1 MTTRITRAGSENV
14 YRAAQAWVAAALR
27 DDSSL
32 FTPGNPIWTVRWLRE
47 LRELRERL
55 LDRPDT
61 SKRKFLEKLR
71 DQLDPTTPAQVH
83 QLMAE
88 AIYFHRLIVSTRD
101 GRAKRRDIETVL
113 GWSSSPVAIPE
124 PLVQGLTPG
133 IANTGQYFHV
143 KRPNQ
148 IGFLVEFA
156 EQWKEQL
163 DSGEQVKL
171 LDDPW
176 AFKSFVM
183 EREFRSSTLRDEPN
197 SYRAQREALLHLVF
211 PDVFEPI
218 VSSNHKRWIAGVF
231 SKFVEEPAEDV
242 DRVLAQ
248 VRPEIEARYGNVDY
262 VHYRPEVRSLW
273 DDRYS
278 ADLWGGYVL
287 RAREFCDAG
296 RLEVEEIEY
305 KLDIGG
311 RLAAARQAVMDEA
324 EGWADLVKRGIGGN
338 LVHRVGQAKFRDW
351 LDGSPDESLFA
362 LQMLWEGDEDNPDER
377 IDAFCELLPPHA
389 SSGPG
394 SRTTLSSVLLMGL
407 DVEQYPPF
415 RVNAFNSG
423 YRQTGYGEPGDGA
436 SEAELYEWA
445 LDFLDRFIEEASNRG
460 LEMRHRLDAQSVVW
474 TLARERDEHSAD
486 GPVEDEDAE
495 PAPAPTLEPDLE
507 TLGAKIHLPVSFLE
521 NIRVLLEDKRQV
533 IFQGPPGTGK
543 TFVAQALAETLAG
556 SRDRVTLVQFHPDYA
571 YERFIQGYR
580 PRSLPGGQI
589 TWEIQKGTLLRAAER
604 EQNEP
609 GSAHYLVIDEIN
621 RGNLAKVF
629 GELYFLLEY
638 RDRDMQLHYSEEP
651 FSLPKNLY
659 IIGTMNT
666 ADRSIALVD
675 LALRRRFHFV
685 EFHPDDDPIKELL
698 RRYLEEKSPG
708 LEWVAGVVERANELL
723 REDRHAAIGP
733 SYFMKP
739 GLNEGDV
746 KRIWEHNVRP
756 YIQELLFSYGENR
769 MEEFTLENL
778 RRGRAPGPPQEDDQA
793 SVDETAPTG

>member
-1 MTTRITRAGSENV
+1 MGTRITRAGSENV
-14 YRAAQAWVAAALR
+14 YRAAQAWVDSALR
-27 DDSSL
+27 SDSSI

-47 LRELRERL
+47 LRERF

-71 DQLDPTTPAQVH
+71 DQLDSTTPPQVH

-101 GRAKRRDIETVL
+101 GSAKRRDMETVL

-133 IANTGQYFHV
+133 IANTGQYFNV

-163 DSGEQVKL
+163 DAGEQDRL
-171 LDDPW
+171 LDDAW

-183 EREFRSSTLRDEPN
+183 EREFRSRTLTDEPN

-218 VSSNHKRWIAGVF
+218 VSTNHKHWIAGAF
-231 SKFVEEPAEDV
+231 AKFAEEPAEDV
-242 DRVLAQ
+242 DRLLAQ
-248 VRPEIEARYGNVDY
+248 VRPEIEARYGNIDY
-262 VHYRPEVRSLW
+262 VHYQPEVRSLW
-273 DDRYS
+273 DDGYS
-278 ADLWGGYVL
+278 ADLWGGFVR
-287 RAREFCDAG
+287 RAREYVDAG
-296 RLEVEEIEY
+296 RLEEEEIEY
-305 KLDIGG
+305 KLDIGS
-311 RLAAARQAVMDEA
+311 RLAAARQAVMEEA
-324 EGWADLVKRGIGGN
+324 EGWADLVKRGIAGN
-338 LVHRVGQAKFRDW
+338 LVFSIELAKFRGW
-351 LDGSPDESLFA
+351 LDESPDESLFA
-362 LQMLWEGDEDNPDER
+362 LQMLWEGDEDNPGER
-377 IDAFCELLPPHA
+377 IDAFCELLPPRV

-394 SRTTLSSVLLMGL
+394 TRTTLASVLLMGL

-415 RVNAFNSG
+415 RVGVLNSG
-423 YRQTGYGEPGDGA
+423 YRQTGHGEPGDGA

-445 LDFLDRFIEEASNRG
+445 LDFLDQFVEEASNRG
-460 LEMRHRLDAQSVVW
+460 LEMRHRLDAQSVAW
-474 TLARERDEHSAD
+474 ALAQGRVEPTEDGQIEDEGD
-486 GPVEDEDAE
+486 GPRTS
-495 PAPAPTLEPDLE
+495 PTVEPDLE
-507 TLGAKIHLPVSFLE
+507 TLGAKTHLPVSFLE
-521 NIRVLLEDKRQV
+521 NIRALLEDKRQV

-543 TFVAQALAETLAG
+543 TFVAQALAEALAG

-571 YERFIQGYR
+571 YEQFIQGYR

-589 TWEIQKGTLLRAAER
+589 TWEVQKGTLLRAAER
-604 EQNEP
+604 ARDEP
-609 GSAHYLVIDEIN
+609 GARHYLVIDEIN

-629 GELYFLLEY
+629 GELYFLLKY
-638 RDRDMQLHYSEEP
+638 RDREMQLHYSEEP
-651 FSLPKNLY
+651 FSLPQNLH

-685 EFHPDDDPIKELL
+685 EFHPDDDPIRGLL
-698 RRYLEEKSPG
+698 RRYLEERSPG

-723 REDRHAAIGP
+723 WEDRHAAIGP

-756 YIQELLFSYGENR
+756 YIQELLFSYGGDR

-778 RRGRAPGPPQEDDQA
+778 RRGRATGPPREDGEA
-793 SVDETAPTG
+793 GGGETASGQ

>member
-1 MTTRITRAGSENV
+1 MGTRITREGSENV
-14 YRAAQAWVAAALR
+14 YGAAQAWVDAALR
-27 DDSSL
+27 NDSSL
-32 FTPGNPIWTVRWLRE
+32 FTPGEPIWTARWLRD
-47 LRELRERL
+47 LRERF
-55 LDRPDT
+55 LDKPDT

-71 DQLDPTTPAQVH
+71 DQLDPTTPPQVH

-88 AIYFHRLIVSTRD
+88 AIYFHRLIVTTRD

-124 PLVQGLTPG
+124 PLVQGFTPG

-163 DSGEQVKL
+163 EAGEQARL

-176 AFKSFVM
+176 AFKTFVM
-183 EREFRSSTLRDEPN
+183 EREFRSRTLTDEPN

-211 PDVFEPI
+211 PDVFEGM
-218 VSSNHKRWIAGVF
+218 VSTNHKRWIAGAF
-231 SKFVEEPAEDV
+231 AKLVEEPAEDV
-242 DRVLAQ
+242 DRLLAQ
-248 VRPEIEARYGNVDY
+248 IRPEIEARYGNVDY
-262 VHYRPEVRSLW
+262 VHYQPEVRSLW
-273 DDRYS
+273 DDGYS
-278 ADLWGGYVL
+278 ADLWGGFVR
-287 RAREFCDAG
+287 RAREYVETG
-296 RLEVEEIEY
+296 RLEDEEIDY
-305 KLDIGG
+305 KLDIGSK
-311 RLAAARQAVMDEA
+311 LAAARQAAVEEA
-324 EGWADLVKRGIGGN
+324 EGWADLVKRGVAGN
-338 LVHRVGQAKFRDW
+338 LVFRVSQAKIRGW
-351 LDGSPDESLFA
+351 VDGSPDDA
-362 LQMLWEGDEDNPDER
+362 LAALKTLWAPEDLDYTER
-377 IDAFCELLPPHA
+377 ITRFCQLLPREVV
-389 SSGPG
+389 SGTG
-394 SRTTLSSVLLMGL
+394 SRMSVISVLLMGL
-407 DVEQYPPF
+407 DAERYPPC
-415 RVNAFNSG
+415 RVGVFTPA
-423 YRQTGYGEPGDGA
+423 YQATEYEEPKPDWDEAAIYGH
-436 SEAELYEWA
+436 A
-445 LDFLDRFIEEASNRG
+445 LGFLDRFIEEAAARG

-474 TLARERDEHSAD
+474 ALTQGRDDSIED
-486 GPVEDEDAE
+486 GQVEGEE
-495 PAPAPTLEPDLE
+495 KGPSTAPTVEPDLDALASM
-507 TLGAKIHLPVSFLE
+507 THLPVSFLE
-521 NIRVLLEDKRQV
+521 NIRFLLEDKRQV

-556 SRDRVTLVQFHPDYA
+556 SRDRITLVQFHPDYA
-571 YERFIQGYR
+571 YEQFIQGYR

-589 TWEIQKGTLLRAAER
+589 TWEVQKGTLLRAAER
-604 EQNEP
+604 ARNEP

-638 RDRDMQLHYSEEP
+638 RDKEMQLHYSEEP
-651 FSLPKNLY
+651 FSLPQNLH

-685 EFHPDDDPIKELL
+685 EFHPDDDPIKGLL
-698 RRYLEEKSPG
+698 RRYLEQRSPEM
-708 LEWVAGVVERANELL
+708 EWVAGVVERANERL

-746 KRIWEHNVRP
+746 ERIWTHNVRP
-756 YIQELLFSYGENR
+756 YIQELLFSYGGDR

-778 RRGRAPGPPQEDDQA
+778 RRGKEAGTHEDGDQG
-793 SVDETAPTG
+793 SDNETASDQ

>member
-1 MTTRITRAGSENV
+1 MTTRITREGSENV
-14 YRAAQAWVAAALR
+14 YRAAQAWVDAALR

-32 FTPGNPIWTVRWLRE
+32 FTPGNLIWTVRWLRE
-47 LRELRERL
+47 LRERF

-101 GRAKRRDIETVL
+101 GSAKRRDIETVL

-124 PLVQGLTPG
+124 PLAQGLTPG

-163 DSGEQVKL
+163 DAGEQDRL
-171 LDDPW
+171 LDDAW

-183 EREFRSSTLRDEPN
+183 EREFRSRTLTDEPN

-218 VSSNHKRWIAGVF
+218 VSTNHKHWIAGTF
-231 SKFVEEPAEDV
+231 AKFAEEPAEDV
-242 DRVLAQ
+242 DRLLAQ
-248 VRPEIEARYGNVDY
+248 VRPEIEARYGNIDY
-262 VHYRPEVRSLW
+262 VHYQPEVRSLW
-273 DDRYS
+273 DDGYS
-278 ADLWGGYVL
+278 ADLWGGFVR
-287 RAREFCDAG
+287 RAREYCDTG
-296 RLEVEEIEY
+296 RLEVEEITY
-305 KLDIGG
+305 KLDMGG
-311 RLAAARQAVMDEA
+311 RLAAARQAVLDEA

-351 LDGSPDESLFA
+351 LDESPDESLFA
-362 LQMLWEGDEDNPDER
+362 LQMLWAGDEDNPGER
-377 IDAFCELLPPHA
+377 IDAFCELLPSQA

-394 SRTTLSSVLLMGL
+394 SRTTLASVLLMGL

-415 RVNAFNSG
+415 RVGVFNSG
-423 YRQTGYGEPGDGA
+423 YRQTGHGEPGDGA

-445 LDFLDRFIEEASNRG
+445 LDFLDQFVEEASNRG
-460 LEMRHRLDAQSVVW
+460 LELRHRLDAQSVAW
-474 TLARERDEHSAD
+474 ALAQGRVESTEDGQFEDEED
-486 GPVEDEDAE
+486 GPLTV
-495 PAPAPTLEPDLE
+495 PAVEPDLE
-507 TLGAKIHLPVSFLE
+507 TLGAKTHLPVSFLE

-543 TFVAQALAETLAG
+543 TFVAQELAETLAG

-571 YERFIQGYR
+571 YEQFIQGYR

-589 TWEIQKGTLLRAAER
+589 TWEIQNGTLLRAAER
-604 EQNEP
+604 ARNEP
-609 GSAHYLVIDEIN
+609 GAHHYLVIDEIN

-638 RDRDMQLHYSEEP
+638 RDREMQLHYSEEP
-651 FSLPKNLY
+651 FSLPQNLH

-685 EFHPDDDPIKELL
+685 EFHPDDDRIRGML

-708 LEWVAGVVERANELL
+708 MEWVAGMVERANELL

-746 KRIWEHNVRP
+746 ERIWEHNVRP

-778 RRGRAPGPPQEDDQA
+778 RRGRATGPPREDGEA
-793 SVDETAPTG
+793 GGGETASGQ

>member
-1 MTTRITRAGSENV
+1 MSTRITREGSENV
-14 YRAAQAWVAAALR
+14 YAAAQAWVDAALR
-27 DDSSL
+27 SDSSL
-32 FTPGNPIWTVRWLRE
+32 FTPGEPIWTVRRLG
-47 LRELRERL
+47 ELRERF
-55 LDRPDT
+55 LDKPDT

-71 DQLDPTTPAQVH
+71 DQLDPSTPPQVH

-148 IGFLVEFA
+148 IGFLLEFA

-163 DSGEQVKL
+163 DAGEQAKL

-176 AFKSFVM
+176 TFKSFVM
-183 EREFRSSTLRDEPN
+183 EREFRGQTLTDEPN

-211 PDVFEPI
+211 PDVFEPM
-218 VSSNHKRWIAGVF
+218 VSTNHKRWIAGTF
-231 SKFVEEPAEDV
+231 AKLVEEPAEDV
-242 DRVLAQ
+242 DRLLAQ
-248 VRPEIEARYGNVDY
+248 IRPEIEARYGAGDY
-262 VHYRPEVRSLW
+262 VHYQPEVRSLW

-278 ADLWGGYVL
+278 ADLWDGFVR
-287 RAREFCDAG
+287 RAKEYCDSG

-305 KLDIGG
+305 KLDIGS
-311 RLAAARQAVMDEA
+311 RLAEARRAVLDEA
-324 EGWADLVKRGIGGN
+324 GGWADLVKRGIGSN
-338 LVHRVGQAKFRDW
+338 LVHRFEQPKFRGW
-351 LDGSPDESLFA
+351 LDESPDESLFA
-362 LQMLWEGDEDNPDER
+362 LQMLWEGVEDDPDER
-377 IDAFCELLPPHA
+377 IEAFCELLPSHA
-389 SSGPG
+389 SGG
-394 SRTTLSSVLLMGL
+394 RGNRTTLSSVLLMGL

-415 RVNAFNSG
+415 RVNVFNSG
-423 YRQTGYGEPGDGA
+423 YRQTGYGEPERTA

-460 LEMRHRLDAQSVVW
+460 LEMRHRLDAQSVLW
-474 TLARERDEHSAD
+474 ALAMDRDEIPED
-486 GPVEDEDAE
+486 GPVPEEPE
-495 PAPAPTLEPDLE
+495 QPAPEPDLE
-507 TLGAKIHLPVSFLE
+507 ALAKSTHLPVSFLE
-521 NIRVLLEDKRQV
+521 NIRVLLEDKGQV

-543 TFVAQALAETLAG
+543 TFIAQALAETLAG

-571 YERFIQGYR
+571 YEQFIQGYR

-604 EQNEP
+604 AQNEP

-638 RDRDMQLHYSEEP
+638 RDREMQLHYSEEP

-685 EFHPDDDPIKELL
+685 EFHPDDDPIKGLL

-746 KRIWEHNVRP
+746 ERIWEHNVRP

-778 RRGRAPGPPQEDDQA
+778 CSGRATGPSQEDDQA
-793 SVDETAPTG
+793 SVDETASDR